1 MIVERGW
8 TRDGVTARLG
18 TEPPG
23 RPVPGGSFE
32 RARRALETFQFSD
45 PRIVVWYFDPAAP
58 FASRNLL
65 LEIRALGLRY
75 LCGARVV
82 ELRSEELDGSS
93 GFAFRIVT
101 LEGHIERGT
110 EWFLLSKDH
119 ATGEVRF
126 SIQAT
131 WRPGQF
137 PNWWSRVGFWCVGP
151 TYRRIWRRHV
161 VARLG
166 GTLISSNA
174 AL

>member
-1 MIVERGW
+1 MTVERGW

-18 TEPPG
+18 PEPPG
-23 RPVPGGSFE
+23 RPAPGGSFE
-32 RARRALETFQFSD
+32 RARRVLETFQFSD
-45 PRIVVWYFDPAAP
+45 PRIVAWYFDPAVP

-65 LEIRALGLRY
+65 HEIRAVGLRY
-75 LCGARVV
+75 LCGVRVV
-82 ELRSEELDGSS
+82 ELRSEELNDRSS
-93 GFAFRIVT
+93 FVFRIVT

-126 SIQAT
+126 SIKAI

-137 PNWWSRVGFWCVGP
+137 PNWWSWIGFRCVAP
-151 TYRRIWRRHV
+151 IYRRIWHRHA